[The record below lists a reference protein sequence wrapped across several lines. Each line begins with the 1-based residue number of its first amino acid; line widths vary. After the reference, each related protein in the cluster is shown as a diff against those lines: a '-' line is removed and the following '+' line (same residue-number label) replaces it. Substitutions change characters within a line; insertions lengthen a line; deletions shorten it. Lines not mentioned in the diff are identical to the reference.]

1 MTPDES
7 VNRLFENI
15 LTAHEMLLKDQ
26 IIANTVVLNG
36 NKFAKWVKPG
46 YRPTIFGMAVEY
58 DNLPEDIDFLVQ
70 YKEPKPMT
78 NAGRIRSMT
87 DEELSKF
94 LCSMFVNG
102 SCCYCIAEQYCEYG
116 HTGMID
122 WLQQEATDD

>member
-7 VNRLFENI
+7 VNSLFEKI

-58 DNLPEDIDFLVQ
+58 DNLPEDIDFFVQ
-70 YKEPKPMT
+70 YKEPKSMT
-78 NAGRIRSMT
+78 KADRIRAMT
-87 DEELSKF
+87 DKELARFLSFQVQGGEYIEHAGMRLNHWLEWLKEE
-94 LCSMFVNG
+94 
-102 SCCYCIAEQYCEYG
+102 
-116 HTGMID
+116 ID
-122 WLQQEATDD
+122 E